1 MYRDHK
7 DVVRFMAI
15 NQPTAELLEQL
26 RTGVETYRTGRYHLQ
41 RLAESM
47 PGMEPGRI
55 LAFGQSLLEDFI
67 ERGILIGL
75 IPDDRESAQSHD

>member
-75 IPDDRESAQSHD
+75 LPCDPESTQSNE